1 MKIRNEYQIAL
12 FKNAVVQC
20 SGYVALVD
28 AKTGREYDLKD
39 NSVLTEAL
47 ARLVLDYDEAL
58 ELFVTRREDVGIMI
72 ELMDC
77 LSREEKDILSK
88 KAS

>member
-12 FKNAVVQC
+12 FKNAVAQC
-20 SGYVALVD
+20 SGYAALVD
-28 AKTGREYDLKD
+28 TKTGKEYDLKD
-39 NSVLTEAL
+39 NFVLTEAL

-77 LSREEKDILSK
+77 LSREEKDISRK
-88 KAS
+88 IA

>member
-1 MKIRNEYQIAL
+1 MKIRNEQQIAL
-12 FKNAVVQC
+12 FKNAVAEC
-20 SGYVALVD
+20 SGYAVLVD
-28 AKTGREYDLKD
+28 TKTGREYDLKN

-47 ARLVLDYDEAL
+47 ARLVLDYEEAL

-77 LSREEKDILSK
+77 LSREEKDISRK
-88 KAS
+88 IA